1 MELNYT
7 YKELKTIKYKQTNI
21 ITGKTKI
28 VIVTNQNNLTTQE
41 HLKLLNLNSEIYKYS
56 EIQ

>member
-21 ITGKTKI
+21 ITGKTEI

-41 HLKLLNLNSEIYKYS
+41 HLKLLNLNSEIYQYS
-56 EIQ
+56 EI